1 METDIS
7 WTYRPMQLE
16 DVPELLAW
24 YNDPI
29 RHAVANAK
37 PFRPYTIEEL
47 TDYWKDKL
55 GRPKYRYYAILSG
68 NKLIGRVGL
77 KPIKGTASVE
87 YSVMI
92 GESELHSKG
101 LGTAITL
108 KMIEETFEDPL
119 IESVYLTVRE
129 DNKRAIRCYEKCG
142 FHFTGSFV
150 ENAVTMLEMSV
161 TRMDVPWAWAN

>member
-1 METDIS
+1 MS

-16 DVPELLAW
+16 DVPNLLDW
-24 YNDPI
+24 YNDPDL
-29 RHAVANAK
+29 HVTANAK
-37 PFRPYTIEEL
+37 PFQSYTLKEL

-77 KPIKGTASVE
+77 KPIRGTASVE

-92 GESELHSKG
+92 GESVLHSRG
-101 LGTAITL
+101 LGTEITR

-142 FHFTGSFV
+142 FRYLGSFV
-150 ENAVTMLEMSV
+150 ENGVTMLEMSV
-161 TRMDVPWAWAN
+161 TRMDVPWAKAN